1 MEGDHGVS
9 LVVPYRQVLGKGT
22 SLMRRFVN
30 VVNSSDRSLEADHDQ
45 GFVVRI
51 AVEPPEDVS

>member
-1 MEGDHGVS
+1 MES
-9 LVVPYRQVLGKGT
+9 LWSSLTVRYWGKGT